1 MNATTIRRFVLLV
14 FVLVMSTGEVRA
26 DSLLVFSAS
35 SLTDAMSEAADT
47 FSEATG
53 TEVVLSFA
61 ASSVLAKQIEHGAP
75 AGVYVSANPDWM
87 AYLEDRELVVAD
99 GDHTI
104 AQNRL
109 VVIAPA
115 DSDAAIDVDDPASLV
130 RALGARG
137 RLAIGDPT
145 HVPAGQYAR
154 QALEHLGVWTELSER
169 LAPAA
174 NVRGAV
180 ALVERGEAPLGIVY
194 RTDAAVT
201 DRVRVIAE
209 LPSESHDRIKYPAA
223 RIVLGDNTA
232 AQAFVDFLLSEE
244 GRDIF
249 VAHGFIPGFD
259 EACGCTR

>member
-1 MNATTIRRFVLLV
+1 MNTTSIRRFVFAV
-14 FVLVMSTGEVRA
+14 FVLVMSSSEVSA

-35 SLTDAMSEAADT
+35 SLTDAMSDAADT

-75 AGVYVSANPDWM
+75 AAVYISANPAWM
-87 AYLEDRELVVAD
+87 AYLEDRDLVVAD
-99 GDHTI
+99 GDHMI

-115 DSDAAIDVDDPASLV
+115 DSDAVIDVDDPNGLV
-130 RALGARG
+130 SALGGHG

-154 QALEHLGVWTELSER
+154 QALEHLGVWQDLHDR

-201 DRVRVIAE
+201 DRVRVVAE
-209 LPSESHDRIKYPAA
+209 LPSESHDRIVYPAA
-223 RIVLGDNTA
+223 RIVLGDSLA
-232 AQAFVDFLLSEE
+232 AQDFVDFLLSDE
-244 GRDIF
+244 GRDILI
-249 VAHGFIPGFD
+249 AHGFIPAFD